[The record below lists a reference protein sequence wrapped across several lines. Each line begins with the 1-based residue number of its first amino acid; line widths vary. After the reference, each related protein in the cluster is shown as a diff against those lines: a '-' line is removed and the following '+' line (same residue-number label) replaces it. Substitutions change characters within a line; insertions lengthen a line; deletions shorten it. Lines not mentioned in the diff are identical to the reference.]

1 MAAVTVGSMENL
13 SSWVD
18 SVLFAASLLPIVHI
32 NVYNDQISSTTNN
45 LNKIKDIEQIFFWGD
60 GISLLC
66 LLTLFVCMRKC

>member
-45 LNKIKDIEQIFFWGD
+45 LKQNKGY
-60 GISLLC
+60 SANLL
-66 LLTLFVCMRKC
+66 LG